1 MGKLSKL
8 DFVTGFAILII
19 LFINETLSWGFNS
32 NKGYDTN
39 KAEKL
44 YNEQC
49 SKCHRKNGTGIKNVY
64 PPLKDADY
72 IKKVDT
78 QELLRGMIYGRSG
91 KITVNN
97 VTYNGVM
104 TTEVDKSLT
113 DNDIALILTYV
124 LQKFNNIDKI
134 VTAEE
139 VVKAKKA
146 GKLPPHK

>member
-1 MGKLSKL
+1 MNKKIRTVLIL
-8 DFVTGFAILII
+8 CIAIFII
-19 LFINETLSWGFNS
+19 SIINETLSWSFSGI
-32 NKGYDTN
+32 YDIK

-44 YNEQC
+44 YIDQC

-72 IKKVDT
+72 IKNVDT

-91 KITVNN
+91 KIKVNG

-104 TTEVDKSLT
+104 TTEVDKSLS
-113 DNDIALILTYV
+113 DSDIALILTYV
-124 LQKFNNIDKI
+124 LQNFNGIDKI
-134 VTAEE
+134 VTSEE
-139 VVKAKKA
+139 VVKAKKS

>member
-1 MGKLSKL
+1 MNNTKLRTVLILSISI
-8 DFVTGFAILII
+8 FVISVIS
-19 LFINETLSWGFNS
+19 ETLSNS
-32 NKGYDTN
+32 FSSSYDLK

-44 YNEQC
+44 YIDQC

-72 IKKVDT
+72 IKNVDT

-91 KITVNN
+91 KIKVNG

-104 TTEVDKSLT
+104 TTEVDKTLS

-124 LQKFNNIDKI
+124 LQNFNGIDRI
-134 VTAEE
+134 VTSDE